1 MRFYTKERK
10 AGPRWPVQSWAGEPG
25 FRDFPGLSA
34 AKENRNGSRR
44 TLPKPPPPSSIT
56 AVTEKRMPTPSNT
69 LKEVE
74 ETLRLVIENLID
86 GQDGFQKIGDEI
98 KDETL
103 KSYFL
108 AESLKRAQFRGDL
121 ESILHQEGVHDI
133 KEKGTAAAVV
143 YRAWGSLKTAF
154 GGGDH
159 ALLETAEQ
167 AEDEA
172 KEAYEDALTRELPLP
187 VRQLLVSQLAH
198 IEASHDYLKAARDS
212 RK

>member
-1 MRFYTKERK
+1 
-10 AGPRWPVQSWAGEPG
+10 
-25 FRDFPGLSA
+25 
-34 AKENRNGSRR
+34 
-44 TLPKPPPPSSIT
+44 
-56 AVTEKRMPTPSNT
+56 MPTPSNT

-98 KDETL
+98 KDQTL
-103 KSYFL
+103 KTYFL

-121 ESILHQEGVHDI
+121 ETILHQEGVHDI

-143 YRAWGSLKTAF
+143 YRAWSSLKTTF

-198 IEASHDYLKAARDS
+198 VEASHDYVKAARDS